1 MTTNTPGDAVPAS
14 STAPEAAQVLP
25 LTGITVLDI
34 GHVLAGPFA
43 SYQLALLG
51 AEVIR
56 VEPVDSTDFVR
67 RHGGTAEMKAA
78 GLGASFLSQNA
89 GKRSAAIN
97 LKDPRGIEL
106 VGRLAARSDVMLQ
119 NFRPGVAARLG
130 IGFDA
135 IAELNP
141 RIIYLS
147 LSGYGE
153 SGPLA
158 HAPAYD
164 HILQGLSGMMAM
176 TGTPDSGPMRVGFPI
191 VDYIAGQTAAGA
203 VLAALLQRDRNGAGA
218 QHLTVSMLDSI
229 VSLMAAYAVDH
240 QTTGQSRGLEGNKAF
255 SGSPFS
261 DRFET
266 ADGQLVVTAN
276 TADQALRLCNA
287 TGKSDLTIH
296 VRRELAGET
305 LTEEDRARI
314 GAGLKAAFLERPA
327 AEWEVLLNRAGVP
340 SAHVRSLAQVLEHP
354 QLTHNRLMRELA
366 VPELGLSVSVP
377 HLPFSSSGWRRGP
390 LAPAPTLGRDT
401 SAVLSE
407 LALGESEIDALR
419 AEGVIG

>member
-1 MTTNTPGDAVPAS
+1 M
-14 STAPEAAQVLP
+14 P
-25 LTGITVLDI
+25 LSGIKVLDV

-43 SYQLALLG
+43 SYQLGLLG

-56 VEPVDSTDFVR
+56 VEPVDSKDFVR
-67 RHGGTAEMKAA
+67 RHGGTAAMKEA

-89 GKRSAAIN
+89 NKQSVAVN
-97 LKDPRGIEL
+97 LKDPRGIAL
-106 VGRLAARSDVMLQ
+106 VKQLAAGADVMLQ

-130 IGFDA
+130 IGFEA
-135 IAELNP
+135 IAEINP
-141 RIIYLS
+141 KIIYLS

-176 TGTPDSGPMRVGFPI
+176 TGTPESGPMRVGFPI
-191 VDYIAGQTAAGA
+191 VDYIAGQTAASV
-203 VLAALLQRDRNGAGA
+203 VLAALLQRERNAAGA

-240 QTTGQSRGLEGNKAF
+240 QTSGQSRGLEGNKAF

-276 TADQALRLCNA
+276 TPDQSLRLCKA
-287 TGKSDLTIH
+287 IGKSHLAEFVHREIAGNVLTQ
-296 VRRELAGET
+296 AD
-305 LTEEDRARI
+305 TEAI
-314 GAGLKAAFLERPA
+314 GVALKDAFLQRPA
-327 AEWEVLLNRAGVP
+327 AEWEDLLNQAGVP
-340 SAHVRSLAQVLEHP
+340 SAHVRSLAEVLEHP
-354 QLTHNRLMRELA
+354 QLIHNQLMRELP
-366 VPELGLSVSVP
+366 VPELDTSVGVP
-377 HLPFSSSGWRRGP
+377 HLPFQSSSWSRGP

-401 SAVLSE
+401 RAVL
-407 LALGESEIDALR
+407 LAAGVVESDIEILFAD
-419 AEGVIG
+419 GVVG

>member
-1 MTTNTPGDAVPAS
+1 MTINTPGAAVPAS
-14 STAPEAAQVLP
+14 STAPEMPPVLP
-25 LTGITVLDI
+25 LSGVTVLDI

-51 AEVIR
+51 ARVIR
-56 VEPVDSTDFVR
+56 VEPINSKDFVR
-67 RHGGTAEMKAA
+67 RHGGTPEMKAA

-89 GKRSAAIN
+89 GKQSIAID

-106 VGRLAARSDVMLQ
+106 VKRLASGSDVMLQ
-119 NFRPGVAARLG
+119 NFRPGVVDRLG
-130 IGFDA
+130 IGFEA
-135 IAELNP
+135 MAALNP
-141 RIIYLS
+141 KIIYLS

-176 TGTPDSGPMRVGFPI
+176 TGTAESGPMRVGFPI
-191 VDYIAGQTAAGA
+191 VDYIAGQTAATA
-203 VLAALLQRDRNGAGA
+203 VLAALLQRDRNSAGA

-255 SGSPFS
+255 SNSPFS

-266 ADGQLVVTAN
+266 AEGQLVVTAN
-276 TADQALRLCNA
+276 TSEQALRLCNA
-287 TGKSDLTIH
+287 IGKSELTEF
-296 VRRELAGET
+296 VRRERTGEA
-305 LTEEDRARI
+305 LTQADNETIA
-314 GAGLKAAFLERPA
+314 AALKSAFLERPA
-327 AEWEVLLNRAGVP
+327 AEWEELLNKAGVP

-354 QLTHNRLMRELA
+354 QLVHNQLMRELP
-366 VPELGLSVSVP
+366 VPELGASVSVP
-377 HLPFSSSGWRRGP
+377 HLPFQSSSWSRGP

-401 SAVLSE
+401 RAVL
-407 LALGESEIDALR
+407 LAAGVAGSEIAILL
-419 AEGVIG
+419 AKGVVG